1 MSVDHSVAWVLHW
14 QVLDVENQCH
24 SASVESIVVTKVP
37 DHSLELAP
45 KGNLQNCKQHL
56 LYKYALRPFC
66 AAFFFPR
73 LLSQTKAK
81 HVFLLIASAIQSFY
95 EKL

>member
-1 MSVDHSVAWVLHW
+1 
-14 QVLDVENQCH
+14 
-24 SASVESIVVTKVP
+24 
-37 DHSLELAP
+37 
-45 KGNLQNCKQHL
+45 